1 VAGRLSRIYRVIGIA
16 SPLAAVAAVI
26 VAGALT
32 PGYDAMSRTVSRLAV
47 PGAWAAAVVDVS
59 IALIALTCFALAL
72 TLGPNVLAGR
82 IALAVS
88 GVALGGAA
96 MVHLDPGSAGA
107 TALHRSF
114 SAIAMLGLTAAPLTL
129 ARVYGSLSLV
139 VGIAELGMLVIGL
152 ALLATPFDAWGAWE
166 RVLLA
171 IPLAWMVL
179 LSASL
184 RPTAAMIPSTEE
196 IISANTATL
205 SRSGS

>member
-1 VAGRLSRIYRVIGIA
+1 VSRIYRVLGIA
-16 SPLAAVAAVI
+16 SPPAAAAAVI
-26 VAGALT
+26 VAGSLT

-47 PGAWAAAVVDVS
+47 PGVWAAAVVDMS
-59 IALIALTCFALAL
+59 IALVAVTCFALAL
-72 TLGPNVLAGR
+72 NLGPNLLAGR
-82 IALAVS
+82 IALSVS

-96 MVHLDPGSAGA
+96 IVHLDPGSAGA
-107 TALHRSF
+107 TALHHSF
-114 SAIAMLGLTAAPLTL
+114 SAIAVLGLTAAPLIL
-129 ARVYGSLSLV
+129 ARAYGSLSLV
-139 VGIAELGMLVIGL
+139 IGVAELGMLVIGL

-179 LSASL
+179 LSARL

>member
-1 VAGRLSRIYRVIGIA
+1 VIRICRVIGIA

-47 PGAWAAAVVDVS
+47 PGVWAAAVVDVS
-59 IALIALTCFALAL
+59 IALIAVTCFALAL

-82 IALAVS
+82 IALTVS

-114 SAIAMLGLTAAPLTL
+114 SAIAVLGLTAAPLTL

-196 IISANTATL
+196 IISANTAIL

>member
-1 VAGRLSRIYRVIGIA
+1 MIRICRVIGIA

-47 PGAWAAAVVDVS
+47 PGVWAAAVVDVS
-59 IALIALTCFALAL
+59 ISLIALTCFALAL
-72 TLGPNVLAGR
+72 TLSPNVLAGR
-82 IALAVS
+82 VALTVS

-107 TALHRSF
+107 TALHRFF
-114 SAIAMLGLTAAPLTL
+114 SAVAVLGLTAAPLTL

-139 VGIAELGMLVIGL
+139 VGIGELGMLVIGL

-196 IISANTATL
+196 IISANTAIL

>member
-1 VAGRLSRIYRVIGIA
+1 MSRIYRVIGIA
-16 SPLAAVAAVI
+16 FPLAAVAAVI

-47 PGAWAAAVVDVS
+47 PGVWAAAVVDVS
-59 IALIALTCFALAL
+59 IALIAVTCFALAL

-82 IALAVS
+82 IALTVS

-114 SAIAMLGLTAAPLTL
+114 SAIAVLGLTAAPLTL

-139 VGIAELGMLVIGL
+139 VGIAELGVLVIGL

-184 RPTAAMIPSTEE
+184 RPTAATIPSTEE

>member
-1 VAGRLSRIYRVIGIA
+1 VIRICRVIGIA

-47 PGAWAAAVVDVS
+47 PGVWAAAVVDVS
-59 IALIALTCFALAL
+59 ISLIALTCFALAL
-72 TLGPNVLAGR
+72 TLSPNVLAGR
-82 IALAVS
+82 VALTVS

-107 TALHRSF
+107 TALHRLF
-114 SAIAMLGLTAAPLTL
+114 SAIAVLGLTAAPLTL

-139 VGIAELGMLVIGL
+139 VGIGELGMLVIGL

-196 IISANTATL
+196 IISANTAIL

>member
-1 VAGRLSRIYRVIGIA
+1 VIRICRVIGIA

-47 PGAWAAAVVDVS
+47 PGVWAAAVVDVS
-59 IALIALTCFALAL
+59 ISLIALTCFALAL
-72 TLGPNVLAGR
+72 TLSPNVLAGR
-82 IALAVS
+82 VALTVS

-107 TALHRSF
+107 TALHRFF
-114 SAIAMLGLTAAPLTL
+114 SAVAVLGLTAAPLTL

-139 VGIAELGMLVIGL
+139 VGIGELGMLVIGL

-196 IISANTATL
+196 IISANTAIL